1 MLPAEKKLHDAAVR
15 LLHSSFLSE
24 KTHMHCIATA
34 YYMEELA
41 ELVPLDPHEAWI
53 AGLLHD
59 ICKARNEESLLASAE
74 EYGIPIN
81 EAQRHKPKLLHGPVA
96 AEKCRRALG
105 ISDAIYEAIYW
116 HTTGHPGLG
125 PMGLALFFADFS
137 EPLRSH
143 ANSVKAGIM
152 LHEVGFKRALRFVA
166 DRKLEYI
173 LTKRYVDPE
182 TQAFHAWLTSV
193 IDA

>member
-1 MLPAEKKLHDAAVR
+1 MSPADAPLRNAAVR

-41 ELVPLDPHEAWI
+41 GLVPLDPDEAWI

-59 ICKARNEESLLASAE
+59 ICKARDEASLLASAQ

-81 EAQRHKPKLLHGPVA
+81 EAQRQKPKLLHGPVA
-96 AEKCRRALG
+96 AEKCRRLLG

-137 EPLRSH
+137 EPLRTH
-143 ANSVKAGIM
+143 AHSVKACEM
-152 LHEVGFKRALRFVA
+152 LYEAGFERALRFVA
-166 DRKLEYI
+166 DRKLEHI
-173 LTKRYVDPE
+173 LTKRHVDPE
-182 TQAFHAWLTSV
+182 TRAFHAWLTSV
-193 IDA
+193 FDA